1 MRFTPWSLGLLLSA
15 LLGVGLSW
23 QARAQTA
30 PKAWVE
36 VLPLRTTTTAGL
48 QGPAAVPTGT
58 AHTSFAAQLR
68 PTVGSYKP
76 TSAPPSAGWGAV
88 AGSDGVWLQFVNTDI
103 ASVARSLG
111 AVTGRQVVV
120 DTRVQGQLSLQ
131 SAQAVPPAQAWDLF
145 QQALH
150 QRGWRLVATQGLYLI
165 TPQDKAVAAEPTPP
179 PSVPSKTPSISAG
192 APTPT
197 HQGAASAFEIT
208 VEWAKPPKPTL
219 PNPSGSANPVR
230 LPSPE
235 PDAVWTL
242 QTQDKTLY
250 HSLSRWAQAAQW
262 QLMWEAER
270 DFPIQAQISIE
281 GSFSAAVQLVMNALS
296 NTDHPLQAVM
306 NEATRVMSIV
316 RHQQRNDS

>member
-1 MRFTPWSLGLLLSA
+1 MYKYIATGSQLPEALAWST
-15 LLGVGLSW
+15 
-23 QARAQTA
+23 RETA
-30 PKAWVE
+30 SSSNFVCIGADPKAE
-36 VLPLRTTTTAGL
+36 
-48 QGPAAVPTGT
+48 AA
-58 AHTSFAAQLR
+58 R
-68 PTVGSYKP
+68 
-76 TSAPPSAGWGAV
+76 TSAVSKQPTAAEPSPPPSA
-88 AGSDGVWLQFVNTDI
+88 
-103 ASVARSLG
+103 
-111 AVTGRQVVV
+111 
-120 DTRVQGQLSLQ
+120 
-131 SAQAVPPAQAWDLF
+131 
-145 QQALH
+145 
-150 QRGWRLVATQGLYLI
+150 
-165 TPQDKAVAAEPTPP
+165 
-179 PSVPSKTPSISAG
+179 PSKTPSISAG

-219 PNPSGSANPVR
+219 PNPSGSADPVR

>member
-1 MRFTPWSLGLLLSA
+1 MPSVSLRHALVLPA
-15 LLGVGLSW
+15 LLAAVCGLAW
-23 QARAQTA
+23 AQTA

-36 VLPLRTTTTAGL
+36 VLPLRTTGAEL
-48 QGPAAVPTGT
+48 HSAAHVPT
-58 AHTSFAAQLR
+58 ASAISVAPPR
-68 PTVGSYKP
+68 PNGRGYAP
-76 TSAPPSAGWGAV
+76 TSAAPRAGWGAV

-111 AVTGRQVVV
+111 AVTGRQVLV

-131 SAQAVPPAQAWDLF
+131 SAQAVPPAMAWDMF
-145 QQALH
+145 QQAL
-150 QRGWRLVATQGLYLI
+150 QLRGWRMVASQGLYLI
-165 TPQDKAVAAEPTPP
+165 APQDKTVAPDLTPTPSAP
-179 PSVPSKTPSISAG
+179 TQTAGNSAG
-192 APTPT
+192 TPAPT
-197 HQGAASAFEIT
+197 HQGAVSAFEIN

-219 PNPSGSANPVR
+219 PNPSGSADPVR
-230 LPSPE
+230 HPSQE
-235 PDAVWTL
+235 PNAVWTL

-316 RHQQRNDS
+316 RHRQRSDG

>member
-1 MRFTPWSLGLLLSA
+1 MPRVFIQQALVWSA
-15 LLGVGLSW
+15 LLVAGGGVAW
-23 QARAQTA
+23 AQTA

-36 VLPLRTTTTAGL
+36 VLPLRTTTAAGL
-48 QGPAAVPTGT
+48 QSPAAVPTGT
-58 AHTSFAAQLR
+58 THTSYAAQLR

-76 TSAPPSAGWGAV
+76 PSAPPSAGWGAV

-145 QQALH
+145 QQALR

-165 TPQDKAVAAEPTPP
+165 TPQDKTVAAEANPA
-179 PSVPSKTPSISAG
+179 PSKTPSISAG

-219 PNPSGSANPVR
+219 PNPSGSADPVR

>member
-1 MRFTPWSLGLLLSA
+1 MPSVPLRQALVWPA
-15 LLGVGLSW
+15 LLAAGCGAAW
-23 QARAQTA
+23 AQTA

-36 VLPLRTTTTAGL
+36 VLPLRPATAN
-48 QGPAAVPTGT
+48 
-58 AHTSFAAQLR
+58 TSHAAQAR
-68 PTVGSYKP
+68 HTVGNFMP

-120 DTRVQGQLSLQ
+120 DTRVQGLLSLQ
-131 SAQAVPPAQAWDLF
+131 SAQAVPPAMAWDMF
-145 QQALH
+145 QQAL
-150 QRGWRLVATQGLYLI
+150 QLRGWRLVATQGLYLI
-165 TPQDKAVAAEPTPP
+165 TPQEKAVAAEQTPTP
-179 PSVPSKTPSISAG
+179 SAPSKTTGLRAG
-192 APTPT
+192 APAPN
-197 HQGAASAFEIT
+197 HPGAAPAFEIT

-219 PNPSGSANPVR
+219 PNPSGSADPVR
-230 LPSPE
+230 LLSPE

-306 NEATRVMSIV
+306 NQATRVMSIV
-316 RHQQRNDS
+316 RHQQRSDG

>member
-15 LLGVGLSW
+15 LLAVGLSW

-165 TPQDKAVAAEPTPP
+165 APQDKAVAAEPTPP

-219 PNPSGSANPVR
+219 PNPSGSANPLR

-281 GSFSAAVQLVMNALS
+281 GGFTAAIQLVMNSLAS
-296 NTDHPLQAVM
+296 TDYPLQAVM
-306 NEATRVMSIV
+306 NESTRVISVI
-316 RHQQRNDS
+316 RHQDPYAR

>member
-1 MRFTPWSLGLLLSA
+1 MRFNPCSHGLFLTA
-15 LLGVGLSW
+15 LLALGLSW

-30 PKAWVE
+30 PKVWVE
-36 VLPLRTTTTAGL
+36 VLPLRTTTAAGL
-48 QGPAAVPTGT
+48 QSPAAVPSGT
-58 AHTSFAAQLR
+58 ANTSYTPPPR
-68 PTVGSYKP
+68 PTVGNHTHP
-76 TSAPPSAGWGAV
+76 SAPPNAGWGAV
-88 AGSDGVWLQFVNTDI
+88 AGSDGVWLQFINTDI

-165 TPQDKAVAAEPTPP
+165 APQDKTVAAETAPP
-179 PSVPSKTPSISAG
+179 PSVPSKTASISAS
-192 APTPT
+192 APTPA
-197 HQGAASAFEIT
+197 HPGAASAFEIT

-219 PNPSGSANPVR
+219 PNPSGSADAVR

>member
-1 MRFTPWSLGLLLSA
+1 MRFNPCSHGLFLTA
-15 LLGVGLSW
+15 LLALGLSW

-36 VLPLRTTTTAGL
+36 VLPLRTTTAAGL
-48 QGPAAVPTGT
+48 QSPAAVPTGT
-58 AHTSFAAQLR
+58 THTSYAAQLR

-150 QRGWRLVATQGLYLI
+150 QRGWRMVATQGLYLI
-165 TPQDKAVAAEPTPP
+165 TPQDKTVAAEPTPAP
-179 PSVPSKTPSISAG
+179 NAPSKTPSISAG

-219 PNPSGSANPVR
+219 PNPSGSADPVR

>member
-1 MRFTPWSLGLLLSA
+1 
-15 LLGVGLSW
+15 
-23 QARAQTA
+23 
-30 PKAWVE
+30 
-36 VLPLRTTTTAGL
+36 
-48 QGPAAVPTGT
+48 
-58 AHTSFAAQLR
+58 
-68 PTVGSYKP
+68 
-76 TSAPPSAGWGAV
+76 
-88 AGSDGVWLQFVNTDI
+88 VWLQFVNTDI

-145 QQALH
+145 QQALQ

-165 TPQDKAVAAEPTPP
+165 APQDKAVAAEPTPAP
-179 PSVPSKTPSISAG
+179 NAPSKTPSISAG

-197 HQGAASAFEIT
+197 HPGAASAFEIT

-219 PNPSGSANPVR
+219 PNPSGSADPVR
-230 LPSPE
+230 QPSPE

>member
-1 MRFTPWSLGLLLSA
+1 MRFNPWSRDLLLAA
-15 LLGVGLSW
+15 LLAVGFSW
-23 QARAQTA
+23 QAWAQTA
-30 PKAWVE
+30 PKTWAE

-48 QGPAAVPTGT
+48 QSPAAVPTGT
-58 AHTSFAAQLR
+58 AHSSFAAQLR

-76 TSAPPSAGWGAV
+76 PSAPPSAGWGAV

-197 HQGAASAFEIT
+197 HPGAASAFEIT

-219 PNPSGSANPVR
+219 PNPSGSADPVR

-306 NEATRVMSIV
+306 NQATRVMSIV
-316 RHQQRNDS
+316 RHQQRNDG

>member
-1 MRFTPWSLGLLLSA
+1 MPSVPLRQALVWPA
-15 LLGVGLSW
+15 LLAAGCGVAW
-23 QARAQTA
+23 AQTA

-36 VLPLRTTTTAGL
+36 VLPLRTTAAAGL
-48 QGPAAVPTGT
+48 HSPGAVPTAT
-58 AHTSFAAQLR
+58 ANTGHAAQAHH
-68 PTVGSYKP
+68 TASNFMP

-88 AGSDGVWLQFVNTDI
+88 AGRDGVWLQFVNTDI

-120 DTRVQGQLSLQ
+120 DTRVQGLLSLQ

-145 QQALH
+145 QQAL
-150 QRGWRLVATQGLYLI
+150 QLRGWRLVATQGLYLI
-165 TPQDKAVAAEPTPP
+165 TPQDKAVAAEQTPTP
-179 PSVPSKTPSISAG
+179 SAPSKTTGLRAG
-192 APTPT
+192 APAPN
-197 HQGAASAFEIT
+197 QPGAASAFEIT

-219 PNPSGSANPVR
+219 PNPSGSADPVR
-230 LPSPE
+230 QPSPE

-296 NTDHPLQAVM
+296 NTDHPLPAVM
-306 NEATRVMSIV
+306 NHATRVMSIV
-316 RHQQRNDS
+316 RHQQRSDG